1 MTYLLD
7 TCILNDLLSPD
18 PDPSLATWI
27 DAQPEEMIFISV
39 ATLAELKNSI
49 ESIES
54 SKSRLRMNDWLM
66 NDFLVRFSGRINE
79 ITAEVTLKWGEISG
93 QAHNHGR
100 LLDPIDALN
109 MAIALVHSHTL
120 VTHRSDAFTGAEVR
134 LLDPCSIEHSE
145 N

>member
-7 TCILNDLLSPD
+7 TCILDDLLSPT
-18 PDPSLATWI
+18 PDPVLAVWI
-27 DAQPEEMIFISV
+27 DAQPEEMIYISV

-49 ESIES
+49 ESVDS
-54 SKSRLRMNDWLM
+54 AKTRSRMNEWLM

-93 QAHNHGR
+93 QAHSQGR
-100 LLDPIDALN
+100 LQDPIDALN

-120 VTHRSDAFTGAEVR
+120 VTRRSEVFTGADVR
-134 LLDPCSIEHSE
+134 LLDPCSNEHRE

>member
-7 TCILNDLLSPD
+7 TCILSNLLSPA
-18 PDPSLATWI
+18 PDSALVKWI

-49 ESIES
+49 ESVDS
-54 SKSRLRMNDWLM
+54 AKTRSRMNEWLM

-100 LLDPIDALN
+100 MLDPIDALN

-120 VTHRSDAFTGAEVR
+120 VTRRPDVFMGADVR
-134 LLDPCSIEHSE
+134 LLDPCSNEHRE